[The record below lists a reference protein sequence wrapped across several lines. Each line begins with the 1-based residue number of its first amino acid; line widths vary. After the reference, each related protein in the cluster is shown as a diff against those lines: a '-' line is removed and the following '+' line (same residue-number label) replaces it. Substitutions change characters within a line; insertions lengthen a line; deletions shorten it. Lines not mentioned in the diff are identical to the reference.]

1 MDLFNE
7 IQELTTKL
15 NVSIKSLAKNG
26 QAFANAERDY
36 KIKLREEAL
45 KLRQEKNM
53 PVTLIQQIIYG
64 VPEVAQKRFER
75 DIAETMYNVNLES
88 INSTKLQI
96 RILENQ
102 LSREWG
108 NTKG

>member
-7 IQELTTKL
+7 IQQLTERL
-15 NVSIKSLAKNG
+15 NTNIRTLAQNG
-26 QAFANAERDY
+26 KAYAEAECDY
-36 KIKLREEAL
+36 KLCLREEAL

-64 VPEVAQKRFER
+64 VPEVAKKRFER

-88 INSTKLQI
+88 INSIKLQI
-96 RILENQ
+96 RVLENQ
-102 LSREWG
+102 LQREWG
-108 NTKG
+108 NTK

>member
-7 IQELTTKL
+7 IQSLTEKL
-15 NVSIKSLAKNG
+15 NVSIRSLAKNG
-26 QAFANAERDY
+26 RAFATAERDY
-36 KIKLREEAL
+36 KITLREEAL
-45 KLRQEKNM
+45 KLRQEDNL
-53 PVTLIQQIIYG
+53 PVTLIQQVIYG
-64 VPEVAQKRFER
+64 VPVVAKKRFER
-75 DIAETMYNVNLES
+75 DIAETMYQVNLES

-108 NTKG
+108 SFK